1 MEQTLLEILDQMI
14 NVIKVDGEDSDTYRF
29 DPIDL
34 NLVEEETAILQEKM
48 GITPM
53 QSLLFAVCILKSA
66 NRSMTIATIGREL
79 GLNYLEMLSYSADF
93 NALRDKGLISMSQN
107 GELDVPAEVISSL
120 MENRPFVKKVET
132 NLSSKTLMFYIKKY
146 LKMVKRETISSKQ
159 CLIEIENLF
168 ANNPE
173 TSVVMGYRRYVDAN
187 HVDALEH
194 FFFLVMLNL
203 MYAGRDYVEVDD
215 IEDYFDYYNDF
226 IMVSEKLGSDSL
238 DLQKNEVIERYSE
251 DGVVNP
257 NFYLI
262 KEHILNDLFS
272 DFGGVNKVPTVSLKD
287 CANKP
292 TKHMFYSKEDQA
304 LIERLGNLLEPGQF
318 GKVAEAME
326 NKGLR
331 TGFTCLFYGAPGTGK
346 TETVYQ
352 LAKKTGRKILEADI
366 ARLKNCYVG
375 EFEKNV
381 RRLFHSYRVALN
393 ENELTPI
400 LLFNEADAILGKRM
414 SGAEKSV
421 DKMENAVQNILLQE
435 MENFRGIM
443 IATTNLTGNLD
454 AAFERRF
461 LYKVCFH
468 KPDLTARTNIWKSML
483 ADLSSDDALHLAE
496 NFDFS
501 GGQIENVVR
510 KKEIDAILNGV
521 EPDYDAICNYCR
533 EESVVKGNTR
543 SKIGFM

>member
-1 MEQTLLEILDQMI
+1 
-14 NVIKVDGEDSDTYRF
+14 
-29 DPIDL
+29 
-34 NLVEEETAILQEKM
+34 
-48 GITPM
+48 
-53 QSLLFAVCILKSA
+53 
-66 NRSMTIATIGREL
+66 
-79 GLNYLEMLSYSADF
+79 
-93 NALRDKGLISMSQN
+93 
-107 GELDVPAEVISSL
+107 
-120 MENRPFVKKVET
+120 
-132 NLSSKTLMFYIKKY
+132 MFY
-146 LKMVKRETISSKQ
+146 
-159 CLIEIENLF
+159 N
-168 ANNPE
+168 A
-173 TSVVMGYRRYVDAN
+173 
-187 HVDALEH
+187 
-194 FFFLVMLNL
+194 
-203 MYAGRDYVEVDD
+203 
-215 IEDYFDYYNDF
+215 
-226 IMVSEKLGSDSL
+226 
-238 DLQKNEVIERYSE
+238 
-251 DGVVNP
+251 
-257 NFYLI
+257 
-262 KEHILNDLFS
+262 
-272 DFGGVNKVPTVSLKD
+272 
-287 CANKP
+287 
-292 TKHMFYSKEDQA
+292 EDQA
-304 LIERLGNLLEPGQF
+304 LIERLGNLLEPDQF
-318 GKVAEAME
+318 GRVAEAME

-381 RRLFHSYRVALN
+381 RRLFQSYRLALS
-393 ENELTPI
+393 ENKLAPI
-400 LLFNEADAILGKRM
+400 LLFNEADAILGKRL

-443 IATTNLTGNLD
+443 IATTNLTSNLD

-496 NFDFS
+496 DFDFS

-521 EPDYDAICNYCR
+521 EPDYAAICGYCR